1 VKRVFDVVCAL
12 TGIVLLSPIF
22 LIISV
27 GIMIDSG
34 FPVFFLQERVGKDG
48 RLFKLFKFRTM
59 VFNNHSGPAITVGTR
74 DPRITRIGYW
84 LRRFKLDELPQLFNV
99 LKGDMSLVG
108 PRPEL
113 KKFVDLYTPEQRR
126 VITVKPGITDY
137 ASIVFRN
144 ENELLEGKP
153 DPVDYYVREI
163 MPVKLKLNL
172 RYIERMSFWLDVR
185 ILIRTVL
192 SIFSG

>member
-1 VKRVFDVVCAL
+1 MKRLFDVFCSFFA
-12 TGIVLLSPIF
+12 IILLLPF
-22 LIISV
+22 LLFISV
-27 GIMIDSG
+27 WILLDSG
-34 FPVFFLQERVGKDG
+34 RPVFFLQDRVGKNG
-48 RLFKLFKFRTM
+48 RLFKLIKFRTM
-59 VFNNHSGPAITVGTR
+59 YINKHTGLAITVGDR
-74 DPRITRIGYW
+74 DPRITHSGYW

-113 KKFVDLYTPEQRR
+113 KKFVDLYSDEQRK
-126 VITVKPGITDY
+126 VISVKPGITDY

-144 ENELLEGKP
+144 ENKLLEGKP

-163 MPVKLKLNL
+163 MPVKLRLNL
-172 RYIERMSFWLDVR
+172 KYIERMSLWLDVR

-192 SIFSG
+192 SVFKG

>member
-1 VKRVFDVVCAL
+1 MKRAFDIVCSFA
-12 TGIVLLSPIF
+12 GIVLLSPVF
-22 LIISV
+22 LILFVWI
-27 GIMIDSG
+27 ILDSG
-34 FPVFFLQERVGKDG
+34 QPVFFLQDRVGKDG
-48 RLFKLFKFRTM
+48 RLFKLVKFRTM
-59 VFNNHSGPAITVGTR
+59 RVDSHNGPSITIGVR
-74 DPRITRIGYW
+74 DPRITRAGYW

-137 ASIVFRN
+137 ASIIFRN
-144 ENELLEGKP
+144 ENKLLEGKP
-153 DPVDYYVREI
+153 DPVDYYIKEI

-192 SIFSG
+192 SVFSG

>member
-1 VKRVFDVVCAL
+1 MYVN
-12 TGIVLLSPIF
+12 SP
-22 LIISV
+22 
-27 GIMIDSG
+27 
-34 FPVFFLQERVGKDG
+34 E
-48 RLFKLFKFRTM
+48 
-59 VFNNHSGPAITVGTR
+59 GPAITVGMR
-74 DPRITRIGYW
+74 DPRITRAGYW

-113 KKFVDLYTPEQRR
+113 KKFVDLYTPEQRK

-153 DPVDYYVREI
+153 DPVAYYTQEI
-163 MPVKLKLNL
+163 MPAKLKLNL
-172 RYIERMSFWLDVR
+172 RYIERMSLWLDIR
-185 ILIRTVL
+185 ILFRTVL
-192 SIFSG
+192 SIFTG

>member
-1 VKRVFDVVCAL
+1 MQVR
-12 TGIVLLSPIF
+12 
-22 LIISV
+22 
-27 GIMIDSG
+27 
-34 FPVFFLQERVGKDG
+34 QKDG
-48 RLFKLFKFRTM
+48 A
-59 VFNNHSGPAITVGTR
+59 VITIGAR
-74 DPRITRIGYW
+74 DPRITRAGYW

-99 LKGDMSLVG
+99 LKGEMSLVG

-113 KKFVDLYTPEQRR
+113 KKFVDLYTPEQKK
-126 VITVKPGITDY
+126 VIAVKPGITDY

-144 ENELLEGKP
+144 ENKLLEGKP
-153 DPVDYYVREI
+153 DPIDYYVREI

-172 RYIERMSFWLDVR
+172 KYIERMSFWLDVR

>member
-1 VKRVFDVVCAL
+1 MKRLFDVLCSFL
-12 TGIVLLSPIF
+12 GIVVLSPLLLF
-22 LIISV
+22 ISV
-27 GIMIDSG
+27 WILIDSG
-34 FPVFFLQERVGKDG
+34 WPVFFLQDRVGKGG

-59 VFNNHSGPAITVGTR
+59 YVNSPEGPAITVGMR
-74 DPRITRIGYW
+74 DPRITRAGYW

-113 KKFVDLYTPEQRR
+113 KKFVDLYTPEQRK

-153 DPVDYYVREI
+153 DPVAYYTQEI
-163 MPVKLKLNL
+163 MPAKLKLNL
-172 RYIERMSFWLDVR
+172 RYIERMSLWLDIR
-185 ILIRTVL
+185 ILFRTVL
-192 SIFSG
+192 SIFTG